1 MIKPLDKQTDDE
13 RYLTFTE
20 AVKLL
25 GSGTNNRIRN
35 FVREGKVQSY
45 RLPLTSGLRVRES
58 DILSLIE
65 VKEIKKDGSKQ

>member
-1 MIKPLDKQTDDE
+1 MIKPLDKQTDNE

-25 GSGTNNRIRN
+25 GAGTNNRIRN
-35 FVREGKVQSY
+35 FVREGRVPSY

-65 VKEIKKDGSKQ
+65 VKEVKNDGSKQ

>member
-1 MIKPLDKQTDDE
+1 MIKPLDTTKEDE
-13 RYLTFTE
+13 CYLNFTE

-25 GSGTNNRIRN
+25 GAGTNNRIRN

-65 VKEIKKDGSKQ
+65 VKEVKNDGSK

>member
-1 MIKPLDKQTDDE
+1 MIKPIDINKEDE

-25 GSGTNNRIRN
+25 GSGTNARIRN

-65 VKEIKKDGSKQ
+65 VKEVKNDGSK

>member
-1 MIKPLDKQTDDE
+1 MIKPLNKQTDDE

-25 GSGTNNRIRN
+25 GAGTNNRVRN

-45 RLPLTSGLRVRES
+45 RY
-58 DILSLIE
+58 LSPE
-65 VKEIKKDGSKQ
+65 DYGYGSPIYFL

>member
-1 MIKPLDKQTDDE
+1 MIKPLNKQPHEE

-25 GSGTNNRIRN
+25 GADTNNRIRN
-35 FVREGKVQSY
+35 FVREGNVQSY
-45 RLPLTSGLRVRES
+45 RLPLTRGLRVRES

-65 VKEIKKDGSKQ
+65 VKEVNHDGSK

>member
-1 MIKPLDKQTDDE
+1 MIKPIDINKEDE

-25 GSGTNNRIRN
+25 GSGTNARIRN

-65 VKEIKKDGSKQ
+65 VKEVKNEGSK

>member
-1 MIKPLDKQTDDE
+1 MIKSIDINKEDE

-25 GSGTNNRIRN
+25 GSGTNARIRN
-35 FVREGKVQSY
+35 FVREGRVPAY
-45 RLPLTSGLRVRES
+45 RLPLNGGLRVREA

-65 VKEIKKDGSKQ
+65 VKEVKNDGSK

>member
-1 MIKPLDKQTDDE
+1 MIKPLNKQTDDE

-25 GSGTNNRIRN
+25 GAGTNNRVRN
-35 FVREGKVQSY
+35 FVREGRVPSY
-45 RLPLTSGLRVRES
+45 RLLLTRGLRVRES

-65 VKEIKKDGSKQ
+65 VKEVKHDGSKQ

>member
-13 RYLTFTE
+13 HYLTFSE

-25 GSGTNNRIRN
+25 GAGTNNRIRN
-35 FVREGKVQSY
+35 FVREGRVQSY
-45 RLPLTSGLRVRES
+45 RLPLTRGLRVRKS

-65 VKEIKKDGSKQ
+65 VKEVKNDGSKK